1 MAHRGAQRWQQ
12 DARPTGQQLP
22 SESTAKPHH
31 ANPHTA
37 FTPLVSPPRPRQLHS
52 SFLRQWPISGAAPT
66 PQRAALPA
74 PHTAQVTPVTRTAR
88 PDRGCSPPPTAA
100 GTRRLPVAASRPHP
114 HVSPPAVPRIGR
126 PNHGPVP
133 GPVSETRTAAHSRSG
148 PPARTWQE
156 LRPRRVPR
164 GRRAIAGLRHGQ
176 RSAGRERN
184 RTERDPRRGRPS
196 AGRYCPARG
205 SREEAARRRRRRR
218 RAAARPAPRP
228 RVTPWRQRR
237 AHGGAGRAERGC
249 AVIGRGAGIAP

>member
-74 PHTAQVTPVTRTAR
+74 PHTVQVTPVTRTAR
-88 PDRGCSPPPTAA
+88 PDRGCSPPPAAA

-114 HVSPPAVPRIGR
+114 HASPPAVPRIGR

-156 LRPRRVPR
+156 LRPRRVHAASRGAGARLRGYAMGSAAPAGNGTEPNGTLAEADPAPAATARPAAR
-164 GRRAIAGLRHGQ
+164 GRR
-176 RSAGRERN
+176 
-184 RTERDPRRGRPS
+184 RRG
-196 AGRYCPARG
+196 GG
-205 SREEAARRRRRRR
+205 EG
-218 RAAARPAPRP
+218 
-228 RVTPWRQRR
+228 
-237 AHGGAGRAERGC
+237 GGAQPPGRPPDRE
-249 AVIGRGAGIAP
+249 